1 MAQDERTREGR
12 AAESPAASPP
22 GYGGISEGTVGDPG
36 GAGQGGAPAAPRGGA
51 GNPAAPQGGAPAA
64 APQGNAGNPG
74 AREKAARGEDL
85 DEGDAEPEAVDTP
98 RGGGSSNEAI
108 PGVLDESKPLT
119 PESSAEHKSSWP
131 DEGATGEAGAG

>member
-12 AAESPAASPP
+12 GPESPPASPP

-36 GAGQGGAPAAPRGGA
+36 GAGQKGAPAAP
-51 GNPAAPQGGAPAA
+51 QGSAPAA
-64 APQGNAGNPG
+64 APQGSAGNPG
-74 AREKAARGEDL
+74 ASEKAARGEDL
-85 DEGDAEPEAVDTP
+85 DEGDAEPEPVDTP
-98 RGGGSSNEAI
+98 RGRGSSNEVI
-108 PGVLDESKPLT
+108 PGVLDQNKPLN

>member
-1 MAQDERTREGR
+1 MAQDERTKEAR

-36 GAGQGGAPAAPRGGA
+36 GAGQNGSPAGQKAPPQRDAGAPKG
-51 GNPAAPQGGAPAA
+51 
-64 APQGNAGNPG
+64 
-74 AREKAARGEDL
+74 REQAARGEDV
-85 DEGDAEPEAVDTP
+85 DEGDADAVDTP

-108 PGVLDESKPLT
+108 PGVLDESKPLNL
-119 PESSAEHKSSWP
+119 ESSAEHKSSWP

>member
-12 AAESPAASPP
+12 VAESPAASPP

-36 GAGQGGAPAAPRGGA
+36 GAGQGGAPAAP
-51 GNPAAPQGGAPAA
+51 QGSAPAA
-64 APQGNAGNPG
+64 APQGSAGNPG

-85 DEGDAEPEAVDTP
+85 DEGDADDAVDTP
-98 RGGGSSNEAI
+98 RGGGSSNEVI
-108 PGVLDESKPLT
+108 PGVLDQSKPLT

>member
-12 AAESPAASPP
+12 VAESPAASPP
-22 GYGGISEGTVGDPG
+22 GYGGISEGTVGDQG
-36 GAGQGGAPAAPRGGA
+36 GAGQGGAPAAP
-51 GNPAAPQGGAPAA
+51 QGSAPAA
-64 APQGNAGNPG
+64 APQGSAPAAAPQGSAGNPG

-85 DEGDAEPEAVDTP
+85 EEGDAEEDVDTP
-98 RGGGSSNEAI
+98 RGGGSSNEVI
-108 PGVLDESKPLT
+108 PGVLDQSKPLT